1 MGAGQADALK
11 MVSVQVVVVGWRGAQ
26 GEGGSQG
33 RVCTCGGDW
42 GGGGGGGAC
51 KPAKIGAPVLKERMC
66 AMLMDNNITGWLGG
80 SGSGLNVFVQL

>member
-33 RVCTCGGDW
+33 RVCTW
-42 GGGGGGGAC
+42 GGGGGGHTNQ
-51 KPAKIGAPVLKERMC
+51 LKYVH
-66 AMLMDNNITGWLGG
+66 L
-80 SGSGLNVFVQL
+80 F